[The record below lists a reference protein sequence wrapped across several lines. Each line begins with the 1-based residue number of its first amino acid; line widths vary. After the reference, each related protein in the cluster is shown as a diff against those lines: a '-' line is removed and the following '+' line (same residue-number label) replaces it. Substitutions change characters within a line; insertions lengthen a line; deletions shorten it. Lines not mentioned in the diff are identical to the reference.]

1 MAEQEKDLNEE
12 MMTEE
17 VQAEDIETAEVEAE
31 TEATEETVEVE
42 AETEETAETEE
53 SGETKEKKKG
63 FFNRDKKDKKDEKI
77 EELNDRL
84 MRQMAEF
91 DNFRKRTEKE
101 KSQMYTVGAADV
113 IEKLLPVVDNFE
125 RGLAAMTEDEKTTP
139 FAQGMELVYK
149 QLMTTLTDMG
159 VTPIEAVGVEFNPDF
174 HNAVM
179 QAPSDVVVSDIRWE
193 RVGKLHGNSLALK
206 RKNKHVLG
214 RWSSWNCVFVF
225 LLMVCD
231 EKRKK

>member
-1 MAEQEKDLNEE
+1 MAEQEKDLNEGI
-12 MMTEE
+12 MTEE
-17 VQAEDIETAEVEAE
+17 VQAEDIESVGMEVE
-31 TEATEETVEVE
+31 TDTPEETTEVEV
-42 AETEETAETEE
+42 ETEETETEASDE
-53 SGETKEKKKG
+53 KKENKKG

-77 EELNDRL
+77 EEINDRL

-91 DNFRKRTEKE
+91 ENFRKRTEKE

-125 RGLAAMTEDEKTTP
+125 RGLAAMTDDKKTTS

-159 VTPIEAVGVEFNPDF
+159 VTSIEAVGVEFNPDF

-179 QAPSDVVVSDIRWE
+179 QAPSEEYESGVVIQELQRGYVYKEKVIRY
-193 RVGKLHGNSLALK
+193 S
-206 RKNKHVLG
+206 
-214 RWSSWNCVFVF
+214 
-225 LLMVCD
+225 MVMVA
-231 EKRKK
+231 E

>member
-1 MAEQEKDLNEE
+1 MAEQEKILNEE
-12 MMTEE
+12 IMTEE
-17 VQAEDIETAEVEAE
+17 VQTEDIETAEAEAEAVEETAEVEAE
-31 TEATEETVEVE
+31 TE
-42 AETEETAETEE
+42 ETEESEE

-125 RGLAAMTEDEKTTP
+125 RGLAAMTEDEKTTS

-179 QAPSDVVVSDIRWE
+179 QAPSEEYESGVVIQELQRGYVYKEKVIRY
-193 RVGKLHGNSLALK
+193 S
-206 RKNKHVLG
+206 
-214 RWSSWNCVFVF
+214 
-225 LLMVCD
+225 MVMVA
-231 EKRKK
+231 E

>member
-1 MAEQEKDLNEE
+1 MAEQEKDLNEGI
-12 MMTEE
+12 MTEE
-17 VQAEDIETAEVEAE
+17 VQAEDIESVGMEVE
-31 TEATEETVEVE
+31 TDTPEETTEVEVE
-42 AETEETAETEE
+42 TEEAEAEASDE
-53 SGETKEKKKG
+53 KKENKKG

-91 DNFRKRTEKE
+91 ENFRKRTEKE

-125 RGLAAMTEDEKTTP
+125 RGLAAMTDDEKTTS

-179 QAPSDVVVSDIRWE
+179 QAPSEEYESGVVIQELQRGYVYKEKVIRY
-193 RVGKLHGNSLALK
+193 S
-206 RKNKHVLG
+206 
-214 RWSSWNCVFVF
+214 
-225 LLMVCD
+225 MVMVA
-231 EKRKK
+231 E

>member
-12 MMTEE
+12 IMTEE
-17 VQAEDIETAEVEAE
+17 VQAEDIETVEAEVETETAEEAAE
-31 TEATEETVEVE
+31 TEADEVETTE
-42 AETEETAETEE
+42 AETEED
-53 SGETKEKKKG
+53 GEKKEKKKG

-101 KSQMYTVGAADV
+101 KSQMYMIGASDV

-125 RGLAAMTEDEKTTP
+125 RGLAAMTEDEKKTA
-139 FAQGMELVYK
+139 FAQGVELVYK
-149 QLMTTLTDMG
+149 QLMTTLSDMG
-159 VTPIEAVGVEFNPDF
+159 VTPIEAVGVEFDPNF

-179 QAPSDVVVSDIRWE
+179 QAPSEEYESGVVMQELQRGYVYKEKVIRY
-193 RVGKLHGNSLALK
+193 S
-206 RKNKHVLG
+206 
-214 RWSSWNCVFVF
+214 
-225 LLMVCD
+225 MVMVA
-231 EKRKK
+231 E

>member
-1 MAEQEKDLNEE
+1 MAEQEKDLNEGI
-12 MMTEE
+12 MTEE
-17 VQAEDIETAEVEAE
+17 VQAEDIESVGMEVETDTPEETTEVEVETEEAE
-31 TEATEETVEVE
+31 TEASDEK
-42 AETEETAETEE
+42 
-53 SGETKEKKKG
+53 KENKKG

-91 DNFRKRTEKE
+91 ENFRKRTEKE

-125 RGLAAMTEDEKTTP
+125 RGLAAMTDDEKTTS

-159 VTPIEAVGVEFNPDF
+159 VTSIEAVGVEFNPDF

-179 QAPSDVVVSDIRWE
+179 QAPSEEYESGVVIQELQRGYVYKEKVIRY
-193 RVGKLHGNSLALK
+193 S
-206 RKNKHVLG
+206 
-214 RWSSWNCVFVF
+214 
-225 LLMVCD
+225 MVMVA
-231 EKRKK
+231 E

>member
-1 MAEQEKDLNEE
+1 MAEQEKDLNEGI
-12 MMTEE
+12 MTEE
-17 VQAEDIETAEVEAE
+17 VQAEDIESVGMEVE
-31 TEATEETVEVE
+31 TDTPEETTEVEVE
-42 AETEETAETEE
+42 TEEAEAEASDE
-53 SGETKEKKKG
+53 KKENKKG

-91 DNFRKRTEKE
+91 ENFRKRTEKE

-125 RGLAAMTEDEKTTP
+125 RGLAAMTDDEKTTS

-159 VTPIEAVGVEFNPDF
+159 VTSIEAVGVEFNPDF

-179 QAPSDVVVSDIRWE
+179 QAPSEEYESGVVIQELQRGYVYKEKVIRY
-193 RVGKLHGNSLALK
+193 S
-206 RKNKHVLG
+206 
-214 RWSSWNCVFVF
+214 
-225 LLMVCD
+225 MVMVA
-231 EKRKK
+231 E

>member
-1 MAEQEKDLNEE
+1 MAEQEKDLNEGI
-12 MMTEE
+12 MTEE
-17 VQAEDIETAEVEAE
+17 VQAEDIESVGMEVETDTPEETTEVEVETEEAE
-31 TEATEETVEVE
+31 TEASDEK
-42 AETEETAETEE
+42 
-53 SGETKEKKKG
+53 KENKKG

-91 DNFRKRTEKE
+91 ENFRKRTEKE

-125 RGLAAMTEDEKTTP
+125 RGLAAMTDDEKTTS

-179 QAPSDVVVSDIRWE
+179 QAPSEEYESGVVIQELQRGYVYKEKVIRY
-193 RVGKLHGNSLALK
+193 S
-206 RKNKHVLG
+206 
-214 RWSSWNCVFVF
+214 
-225 LLMVCD
+225 MVMVA
-231 EKRKK
+231 E

>member
-1 MAEQEKDLNEE
+1 MAEQEKDLNEGI
-12 MMTEE
+12 MTEE
-17 VQAEDIETAEVEAE
+17 VQAEDIESVGMEVE
-31 TEATEETVEVE
+31 TDTPEETTEVEV
-42 AETEETAETEE
+42 ETEETETEASDE
-53 SGETKEKKKG
+53 KKENKKG

-91 DNFRKRTEKE
+91 ENFRKRTEKE

-125 RGLAAMTEDEKTTP
+125 RGLAAMTDDEKTTS

-159 VTPIEAVGVEFNPDF
+159 VTSIEAVGVEFNPDF

-179 QAPSDVVVSDIRWE
+179 QAPSEEYESGVVIQELQRGYVYKEKVIRY
-193 RVGKLHGNSLALK
+193 S
-206 RKNKHVLG
+206 
-214 RWSSWNCVFVF
+214 
-225 LLMVCD
+225 MVMVA
-231 EKRKK
+231 E

>member
-1 MAEQEKDLNEE
+1 MAEQEKDLNEGI
-12 MMTEE
+12 MTEE
-17 VQAEDIETAEVEAE
+17 VQAEDIESVGMEVE
-31 TEATEETVEVE
+31 TDTPEETTEVEV
-42 AETEETAETEE
+42 ETEETETEASDE
-53 SGETKEKKKG
+53 KKENKKG

-91 DNFRKRTEKE
+91 ENFRKRTEKE

-125 RGLAAMTEDEKTTP
+125 RGLAAMTDDEKTTS

-179 QAPSDVVVSDIRWE
+179 QAPSEEYESGVVIQELQRGYVYKEKVIRY
-193 RVGKLHGNSLALK
+193 S
-206 RKNKHVLG
+206 
-214 RWSSWNCVFVF
+214 
-225 LLMVCD
+225 MVMVA
-231 EKRKK
+231 E

>member
-1 MAEQEKDLNEE
+1 MAEQEKDLNEGI
-12 MMTEE
+12 MTEE
-17 VQAEDIETAEVEAE
+17 VQAEDIESVGMEVE
-31 TEATEETVEVE
+31 TDTPEETTEVEV
-42 AETEETAETEE
+42 ETEETETEASYE
-53 SGETKEKKKG
+53 KKENKKG

-91 DNFRKRTEKE
+91 ENFRKRTEKE

-125 RGLAAMTEDEKTTP
+125 RGLAAMTDDEKTTS

-159 VTPIEAVGVEFNPDF
+159 VTSIEAVGVEFNPDF

-179 QAPSDVVVSDIRWE
+179 QAPSEEYESGVVIQELQRGYVYKEKVIRY
-193 RVGKLHGNSLALK
+193 S
-206 RKNKHVLG
+206 
-214 RWSSWNCVFVF
+214 
-225 LLMVCD
+225 MVMVA
-231 EKRKK
+231 E

>member
-1 MAEQEKDLNEE
+1 MAEQEKDLNEGI
-12 MMTEE
+12 MTEE
-17 VQAEDIETAEVEAE
+17 VQAEDIESVGMEVETDTPEETTEVEIETEEAE
-31 TEATEETVEVE
+31 TEASDEK
-42 AETEETAETEE
+42 
-53 SGETKEKKKG
+53 KENKKG

-91 DNFRKRTEKE
+91 ENFRKRTEKE

-125 RGLAAMTEDEKTTP
+125 RGLAAMTDDEKTTS

-179 QAPSDVVVSDIRWE
+179 QAPSEEYESGVVIQELQRGYVYKEKVIRY
-193 RVGKLHGNSLALK
+193 S
-206 RKNKHVLG
+206 
-214 RWSSWNCVFVF
+214 
-225 LLMVCD
+225 MVMVA
-231 EKRKK
+231 E

>member
-1 MAEQEKDLNEE
+1 MAELEKELNEE
-12 MMTEE
+12 MTEE
-17 VQAEDIETAEVEAE
+17 VQAEDIEIVEAEAE
-31 TEATEETVEVE
+31 TETEASEEVAEDAEVE
-42 AETEETAETEE
+42 EEAAEDTEE
-53 SGETKEKKKG
+53 SGEEKEKKKG

-77 EELNDRL
+77 AELNDRL
-84 MRQMAEF
+84 IRQIAEF

-101 KSQMYTVGAADV
+101 KSQMYMIGASEV

-125 RGLAAMTEDEKTTP
+125 RGLAAMTEDEKSTA

-179 QAPSDVVVSDIRWE
+179 QAPSEEHDSGVVIQELQRGYMYKEKVIRY
-193 RVGKLHGNSLALK
+193 S
-206 RKNKHVLG
+206 
-214 RWSSWNCVFVF
+214 
-225 LLMVCD
+225 MVMVA
-231 EKRKK
+231 E